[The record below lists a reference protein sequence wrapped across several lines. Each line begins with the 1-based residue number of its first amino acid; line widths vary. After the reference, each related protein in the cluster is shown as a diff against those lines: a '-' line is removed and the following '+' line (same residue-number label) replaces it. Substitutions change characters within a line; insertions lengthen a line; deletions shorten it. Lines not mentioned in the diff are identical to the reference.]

1 MSTSRLQPTTDLA
14 TTSVERDDM
23 ARPVDPWAPR
33 RTVEEL
39 DRDDRAR
46 EGQPLKDYFERMRE
60 RGLLE

>member
-1 MSTSRLQPTTDLA
+1 
-14 TTSVERDDM
+14 M